1 MDIVDIINRD
11 PKDVAKFLMHEFGI
25 GANIDGKRLIIERKL
40 TQEQISQKIQE
51 YLETYV
57 FCYECNAPPDTEIQK
72 IGRTSVLVC
81 KACGAQHPIRAVR
94 ESRASEQGGLEEGKQ
109 YVVEVST
116 VGPSGE
122 GRANYRGGY
131 TILIPGAKKGE
142 TVRVLIKKVKNN
154 TAVAEIVDRESS

>member
-1 MDIVDIINRD
+1 MSARPVV
-11 PKDVAKFLMHEFGI
+11 PS
-25 GANIDGKRLIIERKL
+25 
-40 TQEQISQKIQE
+40 T
-51 YLETYV
+51 
-57 FCYECNAPPDTEIQK
+57 
-72 IGRTSVLVC
+72 
-81 KACGAQHPIRAVR
+81 PIRAVR